1 MWYNNSR
8 KWAISRMIR
17 LPRESMHFPLSLLC
31 LPSIFGDD
39 VVFTH
44 KLELMLLAL
53 LTIVSKL
60 THAHTDWQT
69 LSLCTVVYEIR
80 GAFVNHVYLLKMILW
95 MKWRHSLRL
104 GKNGLVYAHILQM
117 KNLQMKIHTGIQ
129 GRARA
134 RTNTHIYLHT
144 WSKKKLLKWKAIGT
158 HTRKQCV
165 WLLLVVGAAA
175 AVIALEN
182 MQDIRFTEWKCP

>member
-1 MWYNNSR
+1 MNLWSEQNETQCCCHCRLMWYNNSR

-104 GKNGLVYAHILQM
+104 GKTDSFTRAYYKWKISRWKYILAYR
-117 KNLQMKIHTGIQ
+117 GE
-129 GRARA
+129 RAREQ
-134 RTNTHIYLHT
+134 THTHIF
-144 WSKKKLLKWKAIGT
+144 T
-158 HTRKQCV
+158 HV
-165 WLLLVVGAAA
+165 
-175 AVIALEN
+175 E
-182 MQDIRFTEWKCP
+182 